1 MIKYILIQTI
11 NEGAAIY
18 MQVEEGKILTGKV
31 TGVTNFGAFVELYGG
46 VTGLVHIS
54 EISTAYVK
62 DINDHVKVGDSV
74 DVKVLAP
81 DKKGKIGLSIK
92 QVMQERG
99 EAAPARQSRF
109 EKKPRTPKLP
119 ETDLHA
125 QPMEFEWGRSFDS
138 DMSFED
144 KLNKFKQA
152 SDEKMHDIKRNME
165 SKRGRGKSGTY

>member
-1 MIKYILIQTI
+1 
-11 NEGAAIY
+11 

-31 TGVTNFGAFVELYGG
+31 TGITNFGAFVELEGG

-54 EISTAYVK
+54 EISTSYVK
-62 DINDHVKVGDSV
+62 DINDHVKVGDVV
-74 DVKVLAP
+74 DVKVLPP

-99 EAAPARQSRF
+99 ETEPAPKPRF
-109 EKKPRTPKLP
+109 EKKMRTPKLP

-125 QPMEFEWGRSFDS
+125 QPMEFEWGRPFDAE
-138 DMSFED
+138 MSFED